1 MKIAIVGSGNGA
13 VTAAVDMVDKGHDVR
28 LYCRNESIS
37 KFDVAL
43 EKGGFD
49 FNNEGEEKFIEFT
62 DISDDMEYVLD
73 GADIVQVI
81 IPSSFIEYYAKVMS
95 KFVTNDHLIFFNIA
109 ASMGSIRFM
118 NVLEDRHID
127 VHPHFAEANT
137 LTYGTRVDFN
147 NAKVDLS
154 LNVRRVFF
162 STFDRSELNESYEKV
177 SKIYDYLVKES
188 LLKTNLEN
196 GNPEVHPGPTLLNVG
211 RIDYSEEFSLYK
223 EGITKHT
230 VRLLHAIEI
239 ERLNLGR
246 KLGFELS
253 TAKESRIQRGYLERK
268 DEDEP
273 LNRLFNTSPVF
284 SQIPGP
290 NHVENR
296 YLTED
301 IAYGLVLWSS
311 LGRVIDVPTPNI
323 DAVIMIASTILER
336 DFFEEGLT
344 IEELGLDKLG
354 LE

>member
-37 KFDVAL
+37 KFDAAL

-177 SKIYDYLVKES
+177 SKIYDYLVKEES

-211 RIDYSEEFSLYK
+211 RIDYSDEFPLY
-223 EGITKHT
+223 T
-230 VRLLHAIEI
+230 
-239 ERLNLGR
+239 
-246 KLGFELS
+246 
-253 TAKESRIQRGYLERK
+253 
-268 DEDEP
+268 
-273 LNRLFNTSPVF
+273 
-284 SQIPGP
+284 
-290 NHVENR
+290 
-296 YLTED
+296 
-301 IAYGLVLWSS
+301 
-311 LGRVIDVPTPNI
+311 
-323 DAVIMIASTILER
+323 
-336 DFFEEGLT
+336 
-344 IEELGLDKLG
+344 
-354 LE
+354 

>member
-1 MKIAIVGSGNGA
+1 
-13 VTAAVDMVDKGHDVR
+13 
-28 LYCRNESIS
+28 
-37 KFDVAL
+37 
-43 EKGGFD
+43 
-49 FNNEGEEKFIEFT
+49 
-62 DISDDMEYVLD
+62 MEYVLD

-177 SKIYDYLVKES
+177 SKIYDYLVKEES

-211 RIDYSEEFSLYK
+211 RIDYSDEFSLYK

-273 LNRLFNTSPVF
+273 LNRLLILALCF
-284 SQIPGP
+284 QIPGP